1 MSEQIDWYAIIK
13 EMADKLEK
21 KFRIGLNVNRTI
33 VDEIDTMAAK
43 TIEGFNQ
50 KTPSVTKVAG
60 NAVFWIKKLKPLNRV
75 PGKGSG
81 DDYLLINELASILV
95 GVGICNMHHSK
106 GAFRKMSIDGH
117 MVKDMAA
124 SLRYHS
130 YSPNSI
136 AMIFESLA
144 L

>member
-1 MSEQIDWYAIIK
+1 MGNIDWNAILK
-13 EMADKLEK
+13 WAADNIER
-21 KFRIGLNVNRTI
+21 KFRIELNINRKI
-33 VDEIDTMAAK
+33 VDEIDTMAEK
-43 TIEGFNQ
+43 TLEGFNQ

-75 PGKGSG
+75 PDKGSG
-81 DDYLLINELASILV
+81 DDYLLINELAAVLV
-95 GVGICNMHHSK
+95 GVGICNMHHYQ
-106 GAFRKMSIDGH
+106 GVVHKMKGH
-117 MVKDMAA
+117 MVKDMVA

-144 L
+144 H